1 MLKNVA
7 KKFIVAISWFFV
19 RRYQARFTPTIIA
32 VAGSIGKTGTKRTIS
47 LVLSGGKRVAWQ
59 DGNYNDIVTV
69 PLVYFGLSE
78 PSLYNP
84 FAWMIAFLRMAVQCM
99 QRQGA
104 QIVVLELGTD
114 KKGDIASFNGR
125 LFADYGVVTAIAAE
139 HMQNF
144 GTLDAVAEEEFMLA
158 KYTKQ
163 LYIEGNILDNGFSKS
178 LASYKSYGSSKNC
191 DTSFVFDGTKISITS
206 SKNIYEFVPMLQ
218 GRHQYGALTIAAE
231 LGEQVGLEAKTI
243 LKGLRAVAPMPG
255 RMQILQ
261 GKDGSHLIDDT
272 YNSSPEAA
280 IAALDYLYERANFK
294 KIAVLGSMNEMGDSS
309 QSLHEKVAAHCDFS
323 KIDVLITIG
332 HDANKYI
339 GEYLE
344 KKSANVIKMNSP
356 YQVGKYLSKLDLAN
370 TVVLF
375 KGSQNGVFLEE
386 AVKLVLQDP
395 HDSRR
400 LVRQSSDWNIKKN
413 AQFGAEI

>member
-19 RRYQARFTPTIIA
+19 RIYQARFKPTIIA

-47 LVLSGGKRVAWQ
+47 LVLSKGKRVAWQ

-78 PSLYNP
+78 PPLYNP
-84 FAWMIAFLRMAVQCM
+84 FAWIVVFARMTVQCM
-99 QRQGA
+99 RKQGA

-114 KKGDIASFNGR
+114 KKGDIASFKDR
-125 LFADYGVVTAIAAE
+125 LFADYGVITAIATE

-158 KYTKQ
+158 KFSKQ
-163 LYIEGNILDNGFSKS
+163 LYIGSAIIDSGF
-178 LASYKSYGSSKNC
+178 AERVGSYKSYGSNKKS
-191 DTSFVFDGTKISITS
+191 DASFVFNGTQIDITT
-206 SKNIYEFVPMLQ
+206 KKHFYKFAPLLQ
-218 GRHQYGALTIAAE
+218 GRHQFGALAIAAE
-231 LGEQVGLEAKTI
+231 LGEQVGLETETI
-243 LKGLRAVAPMPG
+243 LRALKTVAPMPG

-272 YNSSPEAA
+272 YNSSPEAV
-280 IAALDYLYERANFK
+280 IAALDYLYDRTDPK
-294 KIAVLGSMNEMGDSS
+294 KIVVLGSMNEMGDSS
-309 QSLHEKVAAHCDFS
+309 QSLHKKVAQHCDFS
-323 KIDVLITIG
+323 KIEKLITIG

-339 GEYLE
+339 GEFLE
-344 KKSANVIKMNSP
+344 NKNGNVTKMTSP
-356 YQVGKYLSKLDLAN
+356 YQVGKYLANMDLAN
-370 TVVLF
+370 TAVLF

-386 AVKLVLQDP
+386 AVKLVLKNPD
-395 HDSRR
+395 DSSR
-400 LVRQSSDWNIKKN
+400 LVRQSSDWNIKKK
-413 AQFGAEI
+413 AQFGAET